1 MLRYKLADTQKN
13 NYKFRKTSM
22 TPIKPFYLDI
32 PDETI
37 AHIKSR
43 VAEYPW
49 HEMPDDGGWDYGV
62 NMNYLKEFCAYW
74 AKDYDWQKHQT
85 AINRFSHFK
94 APVDGIDL
102 HFIHEKGSGDNATP
116 LIISHGWPGTI
127 VEFLDFIDLLAHPEN
142 TEVISM
148 TPLMSWPPPCRDLGF
163 QDASHGPTAHGK
175 WPVCSI
181 R

>member
-1 MLRYKLADTQKN
+1 MLRYKPADTQKN

-22 TPIKPFYLDI
+22 TPIKPFHLDI

-74 AKDYDWQKHQT
+74 AKDYDLVQS
-85 AINRFSHFK
+85 FSRQQPAWTSHS
-94 APVDGIDL
+94 I
-102 HFIHEKGSGDNATP
+102 EKRS
-116 LIISHGWPGTI
+116 S
-127 VEFLDFIDLLAHPEN
+127 
-142 TEVISM
+142 
-148 TPLMSWPPPCRDLGF
+148 
-163 QDASHGPTAHGK
+163 
-175 WPVCSI
+175 
-181 R
+181 

>member
-1 MLRYKLADTQKN
+1 MLRYKLANTQKN

-22 TPIKPFYLDI
+22 TPIKPFHLDI

-127 VEFLDFIDLLAHPEN
+127 VEFLDFINNDQNILSGSTFGIRAAFIIQLY
-142 TEVISM
+142 
-148 TPLMSWPPPCRDLGF
+148 
-163 QDASHGPTAHGK
+163 ASLFFYWHRSK
-175 WPVCSI
+175 
-181 R
+181 